1 MFFPI
6 ALSPIGELTSIILN
20 VARAGI
26 GLCAAYGVAQ
36 MVKGKADDD
45 PKTFSD
51 GMSKMIVSM
60 SILTITVAVQASLS

>member
-6 ALSPIGELTSIILN
+6 LLSPIGKLTSIILN
-20 VARAGI
+20 VARGGI
-26 GLCAAYGVAQ
+26 GLCAAYGIIQ

-51 GMSKMIVSM
+51 GLSKVIVSR
-60 SILTITVAVQASLS
+60 SILSITVAVQLALT

>member
-20 VARAGI
+20 VARGGI
-26 GLCAAYGVAQ
+26 GLCAAYGIIQ

-51 GMSKMIVSM
+51 GLSKVIVSM
-60 SILTITVAVQASLS
+60 SILSITVAVQLALT